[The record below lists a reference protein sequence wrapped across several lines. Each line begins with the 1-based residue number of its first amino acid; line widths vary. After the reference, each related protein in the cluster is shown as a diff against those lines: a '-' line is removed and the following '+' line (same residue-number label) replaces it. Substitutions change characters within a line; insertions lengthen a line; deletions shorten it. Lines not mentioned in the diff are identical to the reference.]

1 MNVTYC
7 TFCSPHT
14 HTQTR
19 EQRSAAA
26 KLKQKRKAMMKARL
40 AKVKQRK
47 LVREGKLAEG
57 EEAAKDE
64 GECWSR

>member
-1 MNVTYC
+1 MHVTYF
-7 TFCSPHT
+7 TFCSPT
-14 HTQTR
+14 DPQTR

-57 EEAAKDE
+57 EEAAAGEE
-64 GECWSR
+64 G